1 MSGVDL
7 NHQRANND
15 NIMASETRKDRRRRR
30 AEEIK
35 TRRVAG
41 RTLDQWQR
49 NIVNQMVDEG
59 VGKDLG
65 KQAREGILPPPMIAF
80 MFNIPY
86 MENAF
91 AVEPR
96 YACYLAK
103 IHPDDYNTPDLEN
116 ATLRRSVLPAFE
128 KWQGNRDV
136 LGFPKIIKK
145 DMNVLVKCY
154 SLKQYE
160 SFWKTVK
167 RVVKEHNT
175 LFFEGP
181 EDSPFV
187 FTPAT
192 LKGGEFTRMTTE
204 EMKHGDKI
212 IDGSV
217 RASRTPTLD
226 N

>member
-1 MSGVDL
+1 
-7 NHQRANND
+7 
-15 NIMASETRKDRRRRR
+15 
-30 AEEIK
+30 
-35 TRRVAG
+35 
-41 RTLDQWQR
+41 
-49 NIVNQMVDEG
+49 
-59 VGKDLG
+59 
-65 KQAREGILPPPMIAF
+65 
-80 MFNIPY
+80 
-86 MENAF
+86 
-91 AVEPR
+91 
-96 YACYLAK
+96 
-103 IHPDDYNTPDLEN
+103 
-116 ATLRRSVLPAFE
+116 
-128 KWQGNRDV
+128 
-136 LGFPKIIKK
+136 
-145 DMNVLVKCY
+145 MNVLVKCY